1 MESSEVPRITCEEL
15 KKLVDKGERPVIIDT
30 RNSASYSREHIQGAV
45 NIYYNP
51 SSYPIDR
58 ELMLTALP
66 ANRLLVFYCDCL
78 DDSTSA
84 DMALE
89 LVGLGY
95 DADKIRALSKGFS
108 RWQELGFPVDKP

>member
-15 KKLVDKGERPVIIDT
+15 KQLMDKRENPVVIDT
-30 RNSASYSREHIQGAV
+30 RSSAGYSREHIQGAV

-51 SSYPIDR
+51 SDYPIDR

-66 ANRLLVFYCDCL
+66 ANRLLVFYCDCA

-84 DMALE
+84 EMALE
-89 LVGLGY
+89 MINLGY
-95 DADKIRALSKGFS
+95 NADKIRALSKGFS
-108 RWQELGFPVDKP
+108 RWQELGYPMVYA